1 MKLIYTAGVDAAY
14 EAYTKATES
23 EERDKL
29 WNAYV
34 LANDSIITKILE
46 DVRQAPSSPM
56 AYDLLLWVVTNHRIH
71 ARALWPCRL
80 QAAECLRDHHTVNPN
95 IGPVC
100 RVLGHNW
107 DPLDQAAIDF
117 LRAAA
122 TKNPDR
128 SARGYATFAL
138 AQLTKQKAEEMI
150 FWEIVPASIYT
161 HAAAQKD
168 RAAWAAESKKADSRT
183 LFQQAERLFET
194 VTKQYA
200 DCPNFPA
207 GPGLRH
213 PKPTLG
219 DQADIE
225 LYECRHLELGKA
237 APEIQ
242 GDDLDGQ
249 KLTLTEYRGK
259 VVVLS
264 FWASWCG
271 PCMQMVPHERAMA
284 QRLVGKPFALV
295 GVNGDAD
302 RADAKRAAARENL
315 TWRSFWNDEG
325 SDSGI
330 RAAWNVHGWPT
341 VYVLD
346 FKGTI
351 RLKLQGYGGKNS
363 DALLDNVVDRLLQE
377 VEAGK

>member
-1 MKLIYTAGVDAAY
+1 MNLINTAAVAALYDAC
-14 EAYTKATES
+14 TKATES

-29 WNAYV
+29 WKAYV
-34 LANDSIITKILE
+34 LANDSIIAKILE
-46 DVRQAPSSPM
+46 VVRQAPSSPM
-56 AYDLLLWVVTNHRIH
+56 AFDLLLWVVTNNRIH
-71 ARALWPCRL
+71 ACALWPCGL
-80 QAAECLRDHHTVNPN
+80 QAVECLRDYHTANPN

-100 RVLGHNW
+100 WALGHNW
-107 DPLDQAAIDF
+107 DPLYQPAIDF

-128 SARGYATFAL
+128 TARGYATFAL
-138 AQLTKQKAEEMI
+138 AQLTKQKAERMS
-150 FWEIVPASIYT
+150 FWEMAPASIYT
-161 HAAAQKD
+161 DAARQKD
-168 RAAWAAESKKADSRT
+168 RAAYAEESKKADSRT
-183 LFQQAERLFET
+183 LFQQAEQFFET
-194 VTKQYA
+194 VTAQFA
-200 DCPNFPA
+200 DCTNFPA
-207 GPGLRH
+207 GPGLRQ

-219 DQADIE
+219 DQAGIE
-225 LYECRHLELGKA
+225 LYECRHLAIGQA

-264 FWASWCG
+264 FWVSWCG
-271 PCMQMVPHERAMA
+271 PCMQMAPHDRAMA
-284 QRLVGKPFALV
+284 QRLEGKPFALV

-315 TWRSFWNDEG
+315 TWRSFWNDQGSEG
-325 SDSGI
+325 GTP
-330 RAAWNVHGWPT
+330 AAWNVHGWPT

-346 FKGTI
+346 SKGTI
-351 RLKLQGYGGKNS
+351 RLKLRGYGGKNS
-363 DALLDNVVDRLLQE
+363 DALLDDVVDRLLKE